1 MDKKILKKIKELI
14 KIKSIIGPKEI
25 DEIVAPR
32 KRREH
37 ILAYNF
43 VKSPSGEIYRVST
56 VYIDYFSGIEPIK
69 GEQLKELDEILDYNI
84 YKQPYE
90 TAVFPLGS
98 DNDIFIAHYNTKED
112 ALKGHGVVT
121 RLILEDGIE
130 KLKELNIAD
139 ERPWW
144 EK

>member
-1 MDKKILKKIKELI
+1 MDKKILKKIKELM

-25 DEIVAPR
+25 
-32 KRREH
+32 
-37 ILAYNF
+37 
-43 VKSPSGEIYRVST
+43 
-56 VYIDYFSGIEPIK
+56 
-69 GEQLKELDEILDYNI
+69 DEILDYNI

-130 KLKELNIAD
+130 KLKELNMAD

-144 EK
+144 ENKKEKVS

>member
-1 MDKKILKKIKELI
+1 MKT
-14 KIKSIIGPKEI
+14 KSIIGIEEI
-25 DEIVAPR
+25 DRIVSPR

-43 VKSPSGEIYRVST
+43 IKSPSGKIYRVST
-56 VYIDYFSGIEPIK
+56 AYLDYFSGLKPLS
-69 GEQLKELDEILDYNI
+69 GEQLKELDEILGYNI

-98 DNDIFIAHYNTKED
+98 DNDIFMAYYQTKED
-112 ALKGHGVVT
+112 ALKGHNLVI
-121 RLILEDGIE
+121 RLILEDGA
-130 KLKELNIAD
+130 KRLQELDIAS

-144 EK
+144 EKYF